1 MKAPISDCEI
11 FVNLWI
17 TFVSSSNCMP
27 HGRVHCHWLGHTIV
41 GDYTYS
47 GRTDVLS
54 PRMFLHA
61 HRLVCR
67 KHVNTP
73 WY

>member
-1 MKAPISDCEI
+1 MS
-11 FVNLWI
+11 
-17 TFVSSSNCMP
+17 

>member
-1 MKAPISDCEI
+1 
-11 FVNLWI
+11 
-17 TFVSSSNCMP
+17 MP

-73 WY
+73 CY